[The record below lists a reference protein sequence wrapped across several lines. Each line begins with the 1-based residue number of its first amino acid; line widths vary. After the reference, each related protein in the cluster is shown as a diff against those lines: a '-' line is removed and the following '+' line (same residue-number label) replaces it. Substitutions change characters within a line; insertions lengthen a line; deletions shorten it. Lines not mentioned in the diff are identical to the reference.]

1 MAENTKIIISAVDK
15 TKKGFGSVTSGLKKV
30 TGAVFSMRTA
40 LVGVAGIAGFGLLVR
55 SSLNATDSLAKTAS
69 KIGTTTEALSALRYA
84 ADVTGV
90 ATTTMDMA
98 LQRFT
103 RRTAEAAKGTGEAK
117 GAIKELG
124 ISAQQLN
131 NMPLDQ
137 RMLVLADAFSNVKNE
152 SDRLRLAFKLFDSEG
167 AALVNTLSLGREGLS
182 ELLGEAK
189 ALGVVMSSDAA
200 KGVEDASDALTRL
213 KAISRGLRDQ
223 FVAALAPAIEA
234 LTTRFTLF
242 FKEISNKK
250 GGVEKFAKEMA
261 VSFLNATV
269 AVVESLDIILTNV
282 GKTFE
287 FFRKKVSQ
295 FSSWA
300 NKTDLDDFRK
310 RANNLSDAF
319 EDLSQGATLSS
330 SQIHSLG
337 LGGLAPTLD
346 NIKMKYW
353 EFQAL
358 IDETE
363 AKITG
368 GMSAI
373 DFSNIIDLPAF
384 KEQIK
389 GLIALTEEV
398 KTAVG
403 AVVTPEGAESLNFYG
418 RAVEALKLTF
428 EDFKKT
434 LPTLEEG
441 MTSLTNNAM
450 GAFTKGFTDAITGA
464 EKFSDAM
471 KTMAKSVIDSLIQML
486 VQYYITQQIFG
497 AITSMFPT
505 GGGGTSTAPNTNM
518 GANLTGGR
526 NFDGG
531 GYTGNGSRSGGMD
544 GKGGFMAMLHP
555 QETVIDHTKNTN
567 NLSKTADQIQS
578 FQNSNSDRFKSLGRG
593 GLNETIENENRR
605 SIHSNNLNETIDN
618 KDLRSFDGGGFT
630 GNGSRSGGVDGKGG
644 FNAIL
649 HPNET
654 VTDHTKSI
662 NKKRNERENTNEE
675 NNSIVVNQ
683 TINVTTGVQ
692 QTVRA
697 EIVQLMPQIAQAA
710 KGAVADARLRGGN
723 FSKAM
728 GGA

>member
-40 LVGVAGIAGFGLLVR
+40 LVGVAGVAGFGLLIK
-55 SSLNATDSLAKTAS
+55 SSLNSIDSLAKTAS
-69 KIGTTTEALSALRYA
+69 KIGTTTEALSGLRFA
-84 ADVTGV
+84 AELTGV

-117 GAIKELG
+117 DALKTLGVNALEL
-124 ISAQQLN
+124 I

-137 RMLVLADAFSNVKNE
+137 RMLVLADAFKKQTNE
-152 SDRLRLAFKLFDSEG
+152 AEKLALAFKLFDSEG
-167 AALVNTLSLGREGLS
+167 AALVNTLSLGREGLA

-189 ALGVVMSSDAA
+189 ALGIVMSSDAA
-200 KGVEDASDALTRL
+200 EGVEDAVDSLTKL
-213 KAISRGLRDQ
+213 KTLFKGVTQQL
-223 FVAALAPAIEA
+223 AAGLAPAIESIAKLLTKRLKGAIDEAGGSVEEFGRVMAIDFIEAAKTVVTAGAAIANGVIRTYNAMIKAKSTYDSLMGNSSTADA
-234 LTTRFTLF
+234 LQRD
-242 FKEISNKK
+242 
-250 GGVEKFAKEMA
+250 
-261 VSFLNATV
+261 
-269 AVVESLDIILTNV
+269 LDIINEMIESSNPFSRMRFDLSNIFSMGVEGSGLDGIFSDKELADKKLKIMLALKDLKTV
-282 GKTFE
+282 GKE
-287 FFRKKVSQ
+287 S
-295 FSSWA
+295 
-300 NKTDLDDFRK
+300 
-310 RANNLSDAF
+310 
-319 EDLSQGATLSS
+319 
-330 SQIHSLG
+330 
-337 LGGLAPTLD
+337 
-346 NIKMKYW
+346 
-353 EFQAL
+353 AL
-358 IDETE
+358 IKLFDP
-363 AKITG
+363 KDIL
-368 GMSAI
+368 S
-373 DFSNIIDLPAF
+373 
-384 KEQIK
+384 
-389 GLIALTEEV
+389 GLSIAQVAV
-398 KTAVG
+398 KDYTRAVDALG
-403 AVVTPEGAESLNFYG
+403 NVNENSAESLSVYQ
-418 RAVEALKLTF
+418 RSVAALKLTF

-441 MTSLTNNAM
+441 ITSLTNNAM

-505 GGGGTSTAPNTNM
+505 GGGN
-518 GANLTGGR
+518 ANA
-526 NFDGG
+526 
-531 GYTGNGSRSGGMD
+531 
-544 GKGGFMAMLHP
+544 GGFAAG
-555 QETVIDHTKNTN
+555 TN
-567 NLSKTADQIQS
+567 
-578 FQNSNSDRFKSLGRG
+578 LGG
-593 GLNETIENENRR
+593 
-605 SIHSNNLNETIDN
+605 SMSM
-618 KDLRSFDGGGFT
+618 DGGGFT
-630 GNGSRSGGVDGKGG
+630 GRGSRSGGVDGKGG
-644 FNAIL
+644 FPAIL

-654 VTDHTKSI
+654 VIDHTKNI
-662 NKKRNERENTNEE
+662 NKKRNERKNTNEE